1 MSHRHFYAALACAV
15 LVNLLSFPISAAGVT
30 ASTGER
36 IRPYSEN
43 PSYWQ
48 YRGRPVVLLGGSKED
63 NLFQEPDLEP
73 HLELLADV
81 GGNYIRNTMSARDPG
96 NVQPFARRADGRYD
110 LNRWDEEYWRRF
122 ERLLTVS
129 RRLGIIVQI
138 EVWDRFDFS
147 GEQWQINAFNPKH
160 NINYTPAQS
169 GLRENYPEPAET
181 NQQPFFF
188 TTPMQ
193 RNNAAVLRYQQ
204 RFVDQMLRY
213 ALRYPNVLYVIDN
226 ETSGDEAW
234 SAYWADYIQQR
245 ARRAGVKVF
254 ITEMWDDWD
263 MRAPMHRRTF
273 DHPSRYAFVDVSQNT
288 HQRGDTHW
296 QNFQWTRE
304 YLAQRGPRPINTVK
318 TYGADTGTKKL
329 TRYESAKQWVKRLIG
344 RAPTADAAGDFGSTD
359 EGIARW
365 WRHLLGG
372 AAGVR
377 FHRPTSGIGLNE
389 EAQQQIR
396 SARLL
401 LREFDIIRAVPDA
414 RHDLL
419 SDRRAGEAYA
429 TQIPGEAYAVY
440 FPDGGDVRLQLPAAS
455 QYVLKWLDLGQA
467 RWTADATVT
476 GGRPLR
482 LTPPTAGHWVALVK
496 KVDRPISNLRTSAA
510 LLS

>member
-1 MSHRHFYAALACAV
+1 MSLGSTCAALACAA
-15 LVNLLSFPISAAGVT
+15 LLNLWSLPMSAAGVA
-30 ASTGER
+30 ASTDDR
-36 IRPYSEN
+36 IRPYREN

-48 YRGRPVVLLGGSKED
+48 YRGRPVVLLGGSKDD
-63 NLFQEPDLEP
+63 NLFQLPDLEP
-73 HLELLADV
+73 HLKLLADV

-96 NVQPFARRADGRYD
+96 NMQPFARLADGRYD

-122 ERLLTVS
+122 ERLLTLT
-129 RRLGIIVQI
+129 RQLDIIVQI

-147 GEQWQINAFNPKH
+147 GNEWQINAFNPK
-160 NINYTPAQS
+160 NNVNYTPAQS
-169 GLRENYPEPAET
+169 GLRESYPEPAET

-188 TTPMQ
+188 TTPRQ
-193 RNNAAVLRYQQ
+193 RNNTAVWRYQQ

-234 SAYWADYIQQR
+234 GAYWADYIQQR
-245 ARRAGVKVF
+245 ARQAGVQVF
-254 ITEMWDDWD
+254 LTEMWDDWD
-263 MRAPMHRRTF
+263 LRSPMHRRTF
-273 DHPSRYAFVDVSQNT
+273 DHPARYAFVDVSQNT
-288 HQRGDTHW
+288 HQRGDAQW

-329 TRYESAKQWVKRLIG
+329 TRYERAKQWVKWWIG
-344 RAPTADAAGDFGSTD
+344 RAQTADVAGDFGSTD

-372 AAGVR
+372 GAAVR

-389 EAQQQIR
+389 QAQQQIR

-401 LREFDIIRAVPDA
+401 LREFDILRAVPDA
-414 RHDLL
+414 RHELL
-419 SDRRAGEAYA
+419 SDRRADEAYA
-429 TQIPGEAYAVY
+429 TQIRGEAYAVY
-440 FPDGGDVRLQLPAAS
+440 FPDGGDVRLQLPAAGQFS
-455 QYVLKWLDLGQA
+455 LKWLDLEQA
-467 RWTADATVT
+467 RWTANATAA

-482 LTPPTAGHWVALVK
+482 LQPPKAGHWVALIT
-496 KVDRPISNLRTSAA
+496 KVD
-510 LLS
+510 

>member
-1 MSHRHFYAALACAV
+1 MSYRYFCAALVSAAF
-15 LVNLLSFPISAAGVT
+15 VNLLSFPVSAAGVA
-30 ASTGER
+30 ASVSER
-36 IRPYSEN
+36 IRPDSAN

-48 YRGRPVVLLGGSKED
+48 YDGRPVVLLGGSKED

-73 HLELLADV
+73 HLKLLADV
-81 GGNYIRNTMSARDPG
+81 GGNYVRNTMSARDAG
-96 NVQPFARRADGRYD
+96 NVQPFARLADGRYD

-122 ERLLTVS
+122 ERLLTLS
-129 RRLGIIVQI
+129 QRLGIIVQI

-169 GLRENYPEPAET
+169 GLRESHPEPAET

-188 TTPMQ
+188 TTPKQ
-193 RNNAAVLRYQQ
+193 RNNTAVLRYQQ

-226 ETSGDEAW
+226 ETSGDVAW

-245 ARRAGVKVF
+245 ARRAGVNVF

-273 DHPSRYAFVDVSQNT
+273 DHPARYAFVDVSQNT
-288 HQRGDTHW
+288 HQRGDMHW
-296 QNFQWTRE
+296 QNFHWVRE

-318 TYGADTGTKKL
+318 TYGADTDTKKL
-329 TRYESAKQWVKRLIG
+329 THYESAKQWAKRLIG
-344 RAPTADAAGDFGSTD
+344 RAPTADVAGDFGSSD

-389 EAQQQIR
+389 RAQQQIR

-401 LREFDIIRAVPDA
+401 LREFDIVRAVPDV
-414 RHDLL
+414 RHELL
-419 SDRRAGEAYA
+419 SDRGAHEAYA

-440 FPDGGDVRLQLPAAS
+440 FPDGGDVRLRLPPAGRFA
-455 QYVLKWLDLGQA
+455 LKWLDLKRA
-467 RWTADATVT
+467 RWTAHATV
-476 GGRPLR
+476 GAGRPLR
-482 LTPPTAGHWVALVK
+482 LKPPTSGHWIAL
-496 KVDRPISNLRTSAA
+496 ISLIS
-510 LLS
+510 

>member
-1 MSHRHFYAALACAV
+1 MSLQHLCAALVGAAF
-15 LVNLLSFPISAAGVT
+15 VNLLSFPASAAGAAVS
-30 ASTGER
+30 AGKHV
-36 IRPYSEN
+36 RPYSAN

-48 YRGRPVVLLGGSKED
+48 YDGRPVVLLGGSKED
-63 NLFQEPDLEP
+63 NLFQEPDLES
-73 HLELLADV
+73 HLELLAEV

-96 NVQPFARRADGRYD
+96 NVQPFARLADGRYD

-122 ERLLTVS
+122 ERLLTLS
-129 RRLGIIVQI
+129 QRLGIIVQI

-160 NINYTPAQS
+160 NINYTPQQS
-169 GLRENYPEPAET
+169 GLRESHPEPAET

-188 TTPMQ
+188 TTPQQ

-213 ALRYPNVLYVIDN
+213 ALRYPNVLYIIDN
-226 ETSGDEAW
+226 ETSGDEEW

-245 ARRAGVKVF
+245 ARQAGVKVF
-254 ITEMWDDWD
+254 ISEMWDDWD

-273 DHPSRYAFVDVSQNT
+273 DHPARYAFVDVSQNT
-288 HQRGDTHW
+288 HQRGDMHW
-296 QNFQWTRE
+296 QNFNWVRE

-318 TYGADTGTKKL
+318 TYGADTGMKKL
-329 TRYESAKQWVKRLIG
+329 TRYESAKQWAKRLIG
-344 RAPTADAAGDFGSTD
+344 RAPTADVAGDFGSTN

-372 AAGVR
+372 GAGVR

-401 LREFDIIRAVPDA
+401 LREFNIIRAVPDA
-414 RHDLL
+414 RHELL
-419 SDRRAGEAYA
+419 SDRAADEAYV

-440 FPDGGDVRLQLPAAS
+440 FPAGGDVQLHLPAAG
-455 QYVLKWLDLGQA
+455 QFVLKWLDLEQA
-467 RWTADATVT
+467 RWTANATVAS
-476 GGRPLR
+476 GRPLR
-482 LTPPTAGHWVALVK
+482 LQPPTTGHWVALITNVY
-496 KVDRPISNLRTSAA
+496 RASSAPPNTAA
-510 LLS
+510 LR